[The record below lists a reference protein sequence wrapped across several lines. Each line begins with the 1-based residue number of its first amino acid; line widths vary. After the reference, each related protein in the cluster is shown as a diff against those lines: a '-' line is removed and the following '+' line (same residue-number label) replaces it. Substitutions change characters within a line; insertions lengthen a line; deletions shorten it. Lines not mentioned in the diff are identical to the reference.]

1 MGYTKIWGASV
12 SSLQEILVIV
22 LLFVLIIFL
31 PRRLGR
37 GGNGK
42 KPGKSLSALS
52 GRARLG
58 VIVSAVWLLAWMVYL
73 RPWSGEA
80 LGFVLIAL
88 CPVILGWGAFW
99 VIDGF
104 RKNQGA

>member
-1 MGYTKIWGASV
+1 MGYTGIWRIPV
-12 SSLQEILVIV
+12 PSLQEILVII
-22 LLFVLIIFL
+22 LLFVLIFYL

-42 KPGKSLSALS
+42 KPEKALSALS
-52 GRARLG
+52 GRVRLG
-58 VIVSAVWLLAWMVYL
+58 VVVSAVWLLVWTVYL
-73 RPWSGEA
+73 RPWSGEI
-80 LGFVLIAL
+80 LGFALIAL
-88 CPVILGWGAFW
+88 CPVILGWGVFW